1 MLRDEILAEWRDTAP
16 PVPRSGPS
24 TRSSVRSSDGGDSRS
39 STPQQPQPRPSLH
52 VFCHV
57 SGEELWPAPPQL
69 RSFIFQREMALVL
82 DTIAHA
88 EGAGGLLAAA
98 PHLLAAPVYVHL
110 RSDIPALD
118 RVLEW
123 GVLGD
128 RATWRSAQS
137 TVMRSLLSSVLGTM
151 DEEADA
157 ATDGSDGSW
166 SRSSFSASSGAWEG
180 GEWDSGSSGSS
191 GSWDDGPPG
200 AGGGGNGGG
209 GGGQQKQ
216 LPTSA
221 AAAPPPPASS
231 SSASSV
237 SGERLAAASSDG
249 APSQPAAGKPAVGS
263 APANGAVASPRWLSG
278 PTTGDGRQLMPAAEV
293 VLIESASSRPR

>member
-16 PVPRSGPS
+16 PVPRSGG
-24 TRSSVRSSDGGDSRS
+24 SSVRSSDGEDSRS
-39 STPQQPQPRPSLH
+39 STQQQPRPSLH

-180 GEWDSGSSGSS
+180 GEWDSGSSGSGSS

-209 GGGQQKQ
+209 GGQQKQ

-221 AAAPPPPASS
+221 AAAPPQPASS
-231 SSASSV
+231 SSSV

-249 APSQPAAGKPAVGS
+249 APSQPATGKPAAGS
-263 APANGAVASPRWLSG
+263 TRANGAVASPSWLSG

-293 VLIESASSRPR
+293 VLIEPASSRPR